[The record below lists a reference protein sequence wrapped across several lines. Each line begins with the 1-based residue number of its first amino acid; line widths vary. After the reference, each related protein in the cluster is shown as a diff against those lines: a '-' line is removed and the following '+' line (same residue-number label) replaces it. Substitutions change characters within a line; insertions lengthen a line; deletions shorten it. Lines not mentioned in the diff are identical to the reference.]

1 MANISEV
8 VIHIDAELLQKIKQ
22 LLEYKDIADEVLSA
36 LNEMEFTDIN
46 TLRLQKLALR
56 ALNKGSEVA

>member
-36 LNEMEFTDIN
+36 INEM
-46 TLRLQKLALR
+46 
-56 ALNKGSEVA
+56 

>member
-1 MANISEV
+1 MADISEV
-8 VIHIDAELLQKIKQ
+8 VLHVDAELLQKIKQ

-56 ALNKGSEVA
+56 ALNKGSE

>member
-1 MANISEV
+1 MADIHEV
-8 VIHIDAELLQKIKQ
+8 VIHIDTELVQKIKQ

-36 LNEMEFTDIN
+36 INEMEFTDPIM
-46 TLRLQKLALR
+46 LHLQELTLR